1 LSQDGNDDFSK
12 AAGFNV
18 GKTFNDLTS
27 VATQYLSLGVVNYK
41 DGKVSE
47 GVLSRAVD
55 EGVGEITGRNA
66 ARQANNMQSDQI
78 NKAAAD
84 RQIQLQQQRD
94 QKQESDIAASRAAG
108 NIRAASQPSPQQNSL
123 GLSDVSRNLSKDF
136 LGL

>member
-55 EGVGEITGRNA
+55 EGVGELTGRNA
-66 ARQANNMQSDQI
+66 AREANSTQRDQI

-94 QKQESDIAASRAAG
+94 QKQQNDVASSVAAG
-108 NIRAASQPSPQQNSL
+108 TIRASAQAQQQNAL